1 MFKQLLGDPNKRKLK
16 SYSPLVTDINI
27 LEEDFS
33 IMSDEDLRRMT
44 YDFQQ
49 KLEKPNTQEKKLS
62 LLNQYKVL
70 KRVIA
75 YKTRNLFYVKD

>member
-27 LEEDFS
+27 LEDDFS

-44 YDFQQ
+44 YEFQQ
-49 KLEKPNTQEKKLS
+49 KLKKPNDSQKKI
-62 LLNQYKVL
+62 
-70 KRVIA
+70 RF
-75 YKTRNLFYVKD
+75 T